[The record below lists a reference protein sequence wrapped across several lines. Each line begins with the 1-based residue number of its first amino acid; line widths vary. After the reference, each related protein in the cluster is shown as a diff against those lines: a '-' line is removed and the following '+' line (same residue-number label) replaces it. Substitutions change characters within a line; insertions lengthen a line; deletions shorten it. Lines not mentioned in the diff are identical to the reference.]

1 MSKTFLISVV
11 AAVSLALAS
20 CVTINVYFPAA
31 AAERAAQEFVG
42 KVIGEQPSP
51 SSEAETGREPQAL
64 LMRLLE
70 FLIPVAHAR
79 PDIDIRTPQI
89 QAIQARMAERFQN
102 VLRPHFDSGALGFT
116 RDGLIEIVDPGKI
129 PLRERAA
136 VQQAVAEDNRD
147 RNAVYREI
155 AVANGH
161 PEWEADIRAIFARQW
176 IEQARPG
183 WRYQDGEGR
192 WTQK

>member
-1 MSKTFLISVV
+1 MSKTVLIGAV
-11 AAVSLALAS
+11 AAAALVLAS

-42 KVIGEQPSP
+42 KVIGEQPP
-51 SSEAETGREPQAL
+51 AGESEPAREPQAL
-64 LMRLLE
+64 LRGLLD
-70 FLIPVAHAR
+70 LVIPMAHAR

-89 QAIQARMAERFQN
+89 QAIQAQMAERFQAL
-102 VLRPHFDSGALGFT
+102 LRPHFDSGALGFT

-161 PEWEADIRAIFARQW
+161 PEWEPDIRAIFARQW

-183 WRYQDGEGR
+183 WRYQDPEGR